1 MIKGITCNGQK
12 QYCFYYSLSI
22 QARICNVKSL
32 SQIMYNHKHEKVKS
46 GISLTQ
52 ETTHMY
58 FMDT

>member
-52 ETTHMY
+52 ETTHM
-58 FMDT
+58 